1 MTQFHRIFFWYFPFY
16 LLVHKHTTFFIFMGK
31 CSREKY
37 REIESFD
44 FTIFLVLDIL
54 EFSDLLCIMK
64 RSQRKLVS
72 YTSFGFWELPTCSS
86 DTFGF
91 WIFILTNVESNSCIA
106 VGHLVNQVIGDSTL
120 HYLFAFCIWLRQ
132 SHDMNVIVDCN
143 IAMILI
149 VWNVN
154 THWTLLNS
162 QCLYY
167 ISGV

>member
-1 MTQFHRIFFWYFPFY
+1 MSSWKLHIQISKKFTQDHLQQHSTYSSLKLFQPWNLCNIITASSITHRGAENFKKSKPKNSWNEMNQFHEIFFWYFPFY

-86 DTFGF
+86 DTFALF
-91 WIFILTNVESNSCIA
+91 L
-106 VGHLVNQVIGDSTL
+106 DSGNNL
-120 HYLFAFCIWLRQ
+120 SEKW
-132 SHDMNVIVDCN
+132 V
-143 IAMILI
+143 
-149 VWNVN
+149 
-154 THWTLLNS
+154 
-162 QCLYY
+162 
-167 ISGV
+167 